1 MVLGKAHS
9 QILLS
14 EYKSI
19 KNISELKPEQIQN
32 ALGFPDLIAQSIIE
46 LAKDSVSS

>member
-1 MVLGKAHS
+1 MGEKRVQK
-9 QILLS
+9 LLS

-19 KNISELKPEQIQN
+19 KKISELKPEQIQN